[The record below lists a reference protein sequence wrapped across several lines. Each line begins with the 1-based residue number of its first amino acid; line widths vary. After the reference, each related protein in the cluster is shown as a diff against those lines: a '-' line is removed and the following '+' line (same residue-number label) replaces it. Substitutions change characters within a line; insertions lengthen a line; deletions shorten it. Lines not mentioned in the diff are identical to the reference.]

1 MGRSCAG
8 VLGTHYEAGA
18 LGRELRDKSRSWM
31 NKNFESVAA
40 EPAFLQLPVAEV
52 VALVEPDELE
62 AKEEEV
68 FAAVMAWVKESEVV
82 RKRELDRLLPL
93 VRFPMMAKPGPAI
106 MAEPLV
112 VGLQPL
118 GMQLLFE
125 LTKGFAESEQA
136 AACPRLRPRKGQ
148 LPAGAFVTVWSGAIK
163 HENIVLDGDLVAR
176 NTGDNGEGVWSAAPL
191 PSTGQH
197 FWEVTFTK
205 PGKAKGACMGGCYL
219 VGVQGENVTP
229 EKERM
234 YKKPGVWAL
243 TDCKGEK
250 RQLRA
255 DGQGVLG
262 NVPRNAEDTSYSYSE
277 RVGVLADMD
286 ARPRTLQFFRDG
298 QRLEGAVVS
307 GFPEGARL
315 IASPFNAGT
324 TATLAFPGL
333 PAGAG

>member
-1 MGRSCAG
+1 
-8 VLGTHYEAGA
+8 
-18 LGRELRDKSRSWM
+18 
-31 NKNFESVAA
+31 
-40 EPAFLQLPVAEV
+40 
-52 VALVEPDELE
+52 
-62 AKEEEV
+62 
-68 FAAVMAWVKESEVV
+68 
-82 RKRELDRLLPL
+82 
-93 VRFPMMAKPGPAI
+93 

-176 NTGDNGEGVWSAAPL
+176 NTGDSGEGVWSAAPL

-205 PGKAKGACMGGCYL
+205 PGKAKGAYMGGCYL
-219 VGVQGENVTP
+219 VGVQGKNVTP
-229 EKERM
+229 EKAAM
-234 YKKPGVWAL
+234 YNQPGVWAL
-243 TDCKGEK
+243 SDSKWEK
-250 RQLRA
+250 FQLRT
-255 DGQGVLG
+255 DGQGVG
-262 NVPRNAEDTSYSYSE
+262 NAPRNAEGASYGYSE